1 MQVKQIYQLVNDAT
15 QSAIGATAVVNED
28 LSNLVDIGTA
38 LFNANAVDNYVKAL
52 VDRIGKTIFVDRAY
66 QGHAPKVLMDS
77 WEFGSVVEKI
87 RGDLPDAT
95 ENESW
100 TLVDGASY
108 DPNIFYKPAVSVKFF
123 NSKTTFEVDVSFTT
137 KQVKESFLSTGQM
150 NGFLSMIQNEVEKS
164 LTVKYDQ
171 LIMRTI
177 GAMIAETVYDDYQG
191 GSLST
196 SSGAKA
202 INLLYLYNTAKGTSL
217 SAANAILD
225 KDFLTYASQ
234 QIKLYVER
242 IGAMSTVFNVG
253 GKKRFTPKELLHVVM
268 LADFEAGALAY
279 AQAPTFWKEL
289 IELPGHDTVPFW
301 QGSGTGWG
309 FSDVSKVDVVTP
321 SGHTQ
326 QVTGVLACLFDRA
339 ACGVTPID
347 RRTTTNWN
355 AKAEFYTNFAKSDA
369 GYFNDLD
376 ENCIVF
382 FVA

>member
-1 MQVKQIYQLVNDAT
+1 MNVKQIYQIANDAT
-15 QSAIGATAVVNED
+15 KMAIGETAVLNED
-28 LSNLVDIGTA
+28 LSNLVDIGNA

-87 RGDLPDAT
+87 RGDLPEAT

-100 TLVDGASY
+100 ELQDGASY
-108 DPNIFYKPAVSVKFF
+108 DPNIFYKPSVSMKFF

-150 NGFLSMIQNEVEKS
+150 NAFLSMIQNEVEKS
-164 LTVKYDQ
+164 FTVKYDQ

-177 GAMIAETVYDDYQG
+177 DAMIAETVYDDYQG
-191 GSLST
+191 AALNA
-196 SSGAKA
+196 SSGVKA
-202 INLLYLYNTAKGTSL
+202 INLLYLYNKEKGTSL
-217 SAANAILD
+217 TADKAIHD
-225 KDFLTYASQ
+225 KDFLVYASQ
-234 QIKLYVER
+234 QIKLYVDR
-242 IGAMSTVFNVG
+242 IGSISTVFNVG
-253 GKKRFTPKELLHVVM
+253 KKKRFTPKDLLHVVM
-268 LADFEAGALAY
+268 LTDFESGALAY

-289 IELPGHDTVPFW
+289 IDLPRHQVIPFW
-301 QGSGTGWG
+301 QGSGTDWS
-309 FSDVSKVDVVTP
+309 FSSVSKIDVKTP

-326 QVTGVLACLFDRA
+326 TVTGVIACLFDRD
-339 ACGVTPID
+339 ACGVTNID

-382 FVA
+382 FLA

>member
-1 MQVKQIYQLVNDAT
+1 MNVQQIYQIANDAT
-15 QSAIGATAVVNED
+15 KMAIGETAVLNED
-28 LSNLVDIGTA
+28 LSNLVDIGNA

-87 RGDLPDAT
+87 RGDLPEAT

-100 TLVDGASY
+100 ELQDGASY
-108 DPNIFYKPAVSVKFF
+108 DPNIFYKPSVSVKFF

-150 NGFLSMIQNEVEKS
+150 NAFLSMIQNEVEKS

-177 GAMIAETVYDDYQG
+177 DAMIAETVYDDYQG
-191 GSLST
+191 EALNT
-196 SSGAKA
+196 SSGVKA
-202 INLLYLYNTAKGTSL
+202 INLLYLYNTEKGTSL
-217 SAANAILD
+217 TADKAIHD
-225 KDFLTYASQ
+225 KDFLVYASQ
-234 QIKLYVER
+234 QIKLYVDR
-242 IGAMSTVFNVG
+242 IGSMSTVFNVG
-253 GKKRFTPKELLHVVM
+253 KKKRFTPKDLLHVVM
-268 LADFEAGALAY
+268 LTDFESGALAY

-289 IELPGHDTVPFW
+289 IDLPRHQVIPFW
-301 QGSGTGWG
+301 QGSGTDWS
-309 FSDVSKVDVVTP
+309 FSSVSKIDVKTP

-326 QVTGVLACLFDRA
+326 AVTGVIACLFDRD
-339 ACGVTPID
+339 ACGVTNID

-369 GYFNDLD
+369 GFFNDLD

-382 FVA
+382 FLA

>member
-1 MQVKQIYQLVNDAT
+1 MKVEQIYQITNDAT
-15 QSAIGATAVVNED
+15 KMAIGETAVLQED
-28 LSNLVDIGTA
+28 LSNLVDIGNA

-87 RGDLPDAT
+87 RGDLPEAT

-100 TLVDGASY
+100 ELQDGASY
-108 DPNIFYKPAVSVKFF
+108 DPNIFYKPSVSVKFF

-150 NGFLSMIQNEVEKS
+150 NAFLSMIQNEVEKS

-177 GAMIAETVYDDYQG
+177 DAMIAETVYDDYQG
-191 GSLST
+191 AALNA
-196 SSGAKA
+196 SSGVKA
-202 INLLYLYNTAKGTSL
+202 INLLYLYNTEKGTSL
-217 SAANAILD
+217 TADKAIHD
-225 KDFLTYASQ
+225 KDFLVYASQ
-234 QIKLYVER
+234 QIKLYVDR
-242 IGAMSTVFNVG
+242 IGSMSTVFNVG
-253 GKKRFTPKELLHVVM
+253 KKKRFTPKDLLHVVM
-268 LADFEAGALAY
+268 LTDFESGALAY

-289 IELPGHDTVPFW
+289 IDLPRHQVIPFW
-301 QGSGTGWG
+301 QGSGTDWS
-309 FSDVSKVDVVTP
+309 FSSVSKIDVKTP

-326 QVTGVLACLFDRA
+326 TVTGVIACLFDRD
-339 ACGVTPID
+339 ACGVTNID

-382 FVA
+382 FLA

>member
-1 MQVKQIYQLVNDAT
+1 MNVQQIYQIANDAT
-15 QSAIGATAVVNED
+15 KMAIGETAVLAED
-28 LSNLVDIGTA
+28 LSNLVDVGTA

-87 RGDLPDAT
+87 RCDLPEAT

-100 TLVDGASY
+100 QLVDGASY
-108 DPNIFYKPAVSVKFF
+108 DPNIFYKPKVSVKFF

-150 NGFLSMIQNEVEKS
+150 NAFLSMIQNEVEKS

-177 GAMIAETVYDDYQG
+177 DAMIAETVYDDYQG
-191 GSLST
+191 ASLSN
-196 SSGAKA
+196 SSGVKA
-202 INLLYLYNTAKGTSL
+202 INLLYLYNTEKGTSL
-217 SAANAILD
+217 TASQAIHD
-225 KDFLTYASQ
+225 KDFLVYASQ
-234 QIKLYVER
+234 QIKLYVDR
-242 IGAMSTVFNVG
+242 IGSMSTVFNVG
-253 GKKRFTPKELLHVVM
+253 KKKRFTPKDLLHVVM
-268 LADFEAGALAY
+268 LTDFESGALAY

-289 IELPGHDTVPFW
+289 IDLPRHQVIPFW
-301 QGSGTGWG
+301 QGSGTDWS
-309 FSDVSKVDVVTP
+309 FSSVSKIDVTTP
-321 SGHTQ
+321 AGHAQT
-326 QVTGVLACLFDRA
+326 VTGVIACLFDRD
-339 ACGVTPID
+339 ACGVTNID

-382 FVA
+382 FLA

>member
-1 MQVKQIYQLVNDAT
+1 MNVKQIYQIANDAT
-15 QSAIGATAVVNED
+15 KMAIGETAVLNED
-28 LSNLVDIGTA
+28 LSNLVDIGNA

-87 RGDLPDAT
+87 RGDLPEAS

-100 TLVDGASY
+100 ELQDGASY

-150 NGFLSMIQNEVEKS
+150 NAFLSMIQNEVEKS

-177 GAMIAETVYDDYQG
+177 DAMIAETVYDDYQG
-191 GSLST
+191 AALNA
-196 SSGAKA
+196 SSGVKA
-202 INLLYLYNTAKGTSL
+202 INLLYLYNTEKGTSL
-217 SAANAILD
+217 TADKAIHD
-225 KDFLTYASQ
+225 KDFLVYASQ
-234 QIKLYVER
+234 QIKLYVDR
-242 IGAMSTVFNVG
+242 IGSMSTVFNVG
-253 GKKRFTPKELLHVVM
+253 KKKRFTPKDLLHVVM
-268 LADFEAGALAY
+268 LTDFESGALAY

-289 IELPGHDTVPFW
+289 IDLPRHQVIPFW
-301 QGSGTGWG
+301 QGSGTDWS
-309 FSDVSKVDVVTP
+309 FSSVSKIDVKTP

-326 QVTGVLACLFDRA
+326 AVTGVIACLFDRD
-339 ACGVTPID
+339 ACGVTNID

-382 FVA
+382 FLA